1 MKDFLVEVI
10 SLFDLVVDD
19 RWDMCLVGELIQ
31 GGWLERAGHRIRVA
45 EHAWPVVD
53 ALARK
58 FLEGAPPER

>member
-1 MKDFLVEVI
+1 
-10 SLFDLVVDD
+10 
-19 RWDMCLVGELIQ
+19 MCLVGELIQ

-45 EHAWPVVD
+45 EHAWPVVN